1 MVIGREIPPF
11 YRNRST
17 KFITF
22 LNKPKPP
29 SSQCILALLATMQP
43 TPGHVETKVVNL
55 SAYDRVQEAK
65 SNPKNSINHQILII
79 PQHETVSSNT
89 HK

>member
-11 YRNRST
+11 YRNHSA
-17 KFITF
+17 KLIKF

-29 SSQCILALLATMQP
+29 SSQCTLTLLATMQP
-43 TPGHVETKVVNL
+43 TLGHAETKVVNL